1 RFAVRCGLYGDRLC
15 HQPVHHQGQAFL
27 WRLHR
32 PHHLRHPNLWQCER
46 GHELCDPAWQPDDPM
61 VQCMEPPGAA
71 WLQQEE
77 SKTEERGRSLM
88 AANKAKGESTF
99 KTMVYPVI
107 ILVVICVVCSA
118 ALAVLNDVTA
128 PIIAA
133 NEAAQTQEAYQIGR
147 AHV

>member
-1 RFAVRCGLYGDRLC
+1 
-15 HQPVHHQGQAFL
+15 
-27 WRLHR
+27 
-32 PHHLRHPNLWQCER
+32 
-46 GHELCDPAWQPDDPM
+46 
-61 VQCMEPPGAA
+61 
-71 WLQQEE
+71 
-77 SKTEERGRSLM
+77 M

-133 NEAAQTQEAYQIGR
+133 NEAANPEEEYFHGESGFQSIADDQAFYLNQAGNPVVLFDKYEIAPGYMGAQEFEI
-147 AHV
+147 VP